1 MPIKVV
7 ELFAGV
13 GGFRIGLEGYPKR
26 EDSNYEVVWSNQWEP
41 STKRQHANEVYKN
54 RWPNA
59 NHSDKNIEE
68 VIDSEF
74 NNIPDHDLLVG
85 GFPCQD
91 YSVAT
96 TLKNSKGLIGKKGVL
111 WWSIEAILRRKAEN
125 KPKYLMLE
133 NVDRLLKSPS
143 KQKGRDFAVM
153 LASLNN
159 LGYAVEWRVINA
171 AEYGMPQRR
180 RRIFFL
186 AYRNDTEIYNRILET
201 ENRENWLDS
210 DGIIATVFPVCEINK
225 SIKKGIVEGD
235 LINISDEFNLGEK
248 NSPFENSGLMIN
260 GEFITVKTKPNYNG
274 LKQTLGS
281 KLINIKEVSEA
292 YFIAEEDINKPKG
305 WKYLKGSKKEIRETK
320 EGFKY
325 NYSEGSMIFP
335 DALDNASRTIITGEG
350 GKSPS
355 RFKHVVEQNGKLR
368 RLTPKELE
376 RLNMFPDNHTEL
388 EGITDTKRAFF
399 MGNALV
405 VGIVEKLGEELSER
419 INANVNQEQFAY
431 RITIR

>member
-26 EDSNYEVVWSNQWEP
+26 EDSKFDVVWSNQWEP
-41 STKRQHANEVYKN
+41 STKTQHANMVYNK

-59 NHSDKNIEE
+59 NHCGENIED
-68 VIDSEF
+68 VIE
-74 NNIPDHDLLVG
+74 NNFDIIPDHDLLVG

-111 WWSIEAILRRKAEN
+111 WWSIEAILRRKEN
-125 KPKYLMLE
+125 KPKYLLLE

-143 KQKGRDFAVM
+143 NQRGRDFAVM

-180 RRIFFL
+180 RRIYFT
-186 AYRNDTEIYNRILET
+186 AYHKSTDIYRRLKQTNSKADWLESNGVFAKSFPISEMTEK
-201 ENRENWLDS
+201 
-210 DGIIATVFPVCEINK
+210 IITGEIEK
-225 SIKKGIVEGD
+225 D
-235 LINISDEFNLGEK
+235 LIKVSNKFNLNEK
-248 NSPFENSGLMIN
+248 LSPFQNCGLMID
-260 GEFITVKTKPNYNG
+260 GSYHTVKVYPSYNG
-274 LKQTLGS
+274 PFKTLGDVLVDIEDVPNEFFIS
-281 KLINIKEVSEA
+281 KEDVEKE
-292 YFIAEEDINKPKG
+292 KG
-305 WKYLKGSKKEIRETK
+305 WKYLKGSKNEPRYNKALDYY
-320 EGFKY
+320 Y
-325 NYSEGSMIFP
+325 NYTEGSMIFP
-335 DALDNASRTIITGEG
+335 DALNNASRTIITGEG

-355 RFKHVVEQNGKLR
+355 RFKHVVEQKGRLR
-368 RLTPKELE
+368 RLTPLELE
-376 RLNMFPDNHTEL
+376 RLNTFPDNHTKHPE
-388 EGITDTKRAFF
+388 ITDTKRAFF

-405 VGIVEKLGEELSER
+405 VEVIDRIGKQLYSEINLPLEEL
-419 INANVNQEQFAY
+419 V
-431 RITIR
+431 

>member
-1 MPIKVV
+1 MPIRVV

-13 GGFRIGLEGYPKR
+13 GGFRVGLEGYPKR
-26 EDSNYEVVWSNQWEP
+26 EDSNYDVIWSNQWEP

-54 RWPNA
+54 RWPNSE
-59 NHSDKNIEE
+59 HSDISIEE
-68 VIDSEF
+68 VIENKFED
-74 NNIPDHDLLVG
+74 IPDHDLLVG

-111 WWSIEAILRRKAEN
+111 WWSIEAILRRKEN
-125 KPKYLMLE
+125 KPQYLMLE

-143 KQKGRDFAVM
+143 TQRGRDFAVM

-159 LGYAVEWRVINA
+159 LGYAVEWRIINA

-180 RRIFFL
+180 RRVFFL
-186 AYRNDTEIYNRILET
+186 AYHNTSDIFRRMNET
-201 ENRENWLDS
+201 ENKEDWLDS
-210 DGIIATVFPVCEINK
+210 DGVIANAFPVKEINER
-225 SIKKGIVEGD
+225 IYRDIIGTD
-235 LINISDEFNLGEK
+235 LIKVSEEFNLNEK
-248 NSPFENSGLMIN
+248 LSPFQNCGLMIN
-260 GEFITVKTKPNYNG
+260 GEFTTVKTKPDYNG
-274 LKQTLGS
+274 VSKNLGDDDI
-281 KLINIKEVSEA
+281 LINLNEVPEE
-292 YFIAEEDINKPKG
+292 YFIHDEDIYKEKG
-305 WKYLKGSKKEIRETK
+305 WKYLKGAKSEIRTTK
-320 EGFKY
+320 DGFKY
-325 NYSEGSMIFP
+325 NYSEGSMVFP

-355 RFKHVVEQNGKLR
+355 RFKHVVNQNGRLR
-368 RLTPKELE
+368 RLTPIELE

-405 VGIVEKLGEELSER
+405 VGIVEKLGVELYNRIEEFFPEL
-419 INANVNQEQFAY
+419 V
-431 RITIR
+431 